1 MHCFIRFPVAVSSLN
16 VDAQN
21 MTSSINVSASYKKIF
36 ISNGVFLFFFYIEVF
51 NSHEPMLVMSPLT
64 PSGRNCT
71 LYI

>member
-36 ISNGVFLFFFYIEVF
+36 ISNGVFLFFFHIEVF
-51 NSHEPMLVMSPLT
+51 NSHEPTLVMSPLT
-64 PSGRNCT
+64 PSGRNYT